1 MILPESIVISIIG
14 GIIASIALIARLLY
28 ASKCKTVSL
37 CGCCI
42 FERDTENEKSLRN
55 IQL

>member
-1 MILPESIVISIIG
+1 MIPESVIISIIG
-14 GIIASIALIARLLY
+14 GVVAVVALIARLLY

>member
-28 ASKCKTVSL
+28 ASKCKKVDCL
-37 CGCCI
+37 FCK
-42 FERDTENEKSLRN
+42 FERDVQNEQSIRN